1 MSINVKTLYN
11 NLGHRLNIIKLLKS
25 SFFFHFFIVYIYIY
39 IRAAANNYLYY
50 RLI

>member
-39 IRAAANNYLYY
+39 ILG
-50 RLI
+50 LQLTIICIID